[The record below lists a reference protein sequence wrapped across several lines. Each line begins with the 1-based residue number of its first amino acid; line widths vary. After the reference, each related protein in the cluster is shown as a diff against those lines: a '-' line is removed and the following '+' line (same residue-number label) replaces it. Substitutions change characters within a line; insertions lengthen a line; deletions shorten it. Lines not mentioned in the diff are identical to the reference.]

1 MSAQAQLVLALSA
14 PPAPSLEN
22 FFAGSNAVALG
33 AVRSL
38 LAGDERV
45 LYLWGESGSGKSHLL
60 QAAAAA
66 ASRQTTSTATALHTQ
81 DDVEQLDLVAQLEL
95 FDLFNSLR
103 LHGGQLLVS
112 ADRPPTDLP
121 LREDLRTRLG
131 SGVVLQLRPLSE
143 DEKQQALQAQA
154 ARAGFSL
161 DTEVMQFLLQRFG
174 RDMRS
179 LSAAVAALDQL
190 SLSRQRPVN
199 LTLAREVLRQLKP

>member
-1 MSAQAQLVLALSA
+1 MSAQAQLLLALSA
-14 PPAPSLEN
+14 PPAPSLDN

-66 ASRQTTSTATALHTQ
+66 AASQTASTATALHTQ

-103 LHGGQLLVS
+103 LNGGQLLVS

-161 DTEVMQFLLQRFG
+161 D
-174 RDMRS
+174 
-179 LSAAVAALDQL
+179 A
-190 SLSRQRPVN
+190 
-199 LTLAREVLRQLKP
+199 

>member
-1 MSAQAQLVLALSA
+1 MSAQAQLLLALSA
-14 PPAPSLEN
+14 PPAPSLDN
-22 FFAGSNAVALG
+22 FFAGGNAAALG

-66 ASRQTTSTATALHTQ
+66 AANQTASTATALHTQ
-81 DDVEQLDLVAQLEL
+81 DDVEQLDLVAQLAL

-103 LHGGQLLVS
+103 LNGGRVLVS

-161 DTEVMQFLLQRFG
+161 DAEVMQFLLQRFG

>member
-1 MSAQAQLVLALSA
+1 MSAQAQLVLALAA
-14 PPAPSLEN
+14 PPAPSLDN
-22 FFAGSNAVALG
+22 FFAGGNAAALG

-60 QAAAAA
+60 QAAAALTDTNA
-66 ASRQTTSTATALHTQ
+66 CASALQVQ
-81 DDVEQLDLVAQLEL
+81 DDVQQLDLVAQLEL
-95 FDLFNSLR
+95 FDRFNSLR
-103 LHGGQLLVS
+103 QHGGRVLVS

-131 SGVVLQLRPLSE
+131 SGVVLQLRPLS
-143 DEKQQALQAQA
+143 DEQKQQALQAQA

-161 DTEVMQFLLQRFG
+161 DEDVMQFLLQRFG